1 MTRITVTLIE
11 IVLVVTLGVA
21 CSHSGLPAIP
31 SAPDTTTPS
40 NTGGKEDNTDSPA
53 YDITPPASDAT
64 IYGRVSTVNGTPVE
78 NVVVSDGISVAVTD
92 ANGCYSINSDKSKGY
107 IFISVPGNFTPE
119 INGNIPQIC
128 KKLTL
133 SKSQLEIHDFTLT
146 PTDNTAYTLLIS
158 ADQHIANRTDDL
170 LQLQTF
176 VLPDVNAT
184 IAAEKNRGRNVYSL
198 SLGDISWEQFWTANS
213 FGLTDAVKC
222 FSYLECP
229 TYHSIGNHDNN
240 PYVSDD
246 WISSAVFRNNIA
258 PTYYSFNIGKV
269 HFVVLDNVIYN
280 NPNATSSQM
289 GYRTYDR
296 ALTEDQLQ
304 WLSADLSTIKDKSAP
319 LVICA
324 HVPFYADPTLSGGK
338 AVTKRNMLNMDALE
352 NILEPFTN
360 ITLFSGH
367 YHRNYTVISPYNSN
381 IKECN
386 VASLSG
392 SLWWTAR
399 PGYSEKHLCTDGSP
413 GGYGILRVNGSDLDF
428 IYKGIGYD
436 EQEQFRIYDLNTTVI
451 NESSVTGSKKYKE
464 MVKDYAGDYYSPAK
478 ENGILVNVFSW
489 QPDWKIEIIENG
501 IPLEVKRVRVKDPL
515 HILAYECQRLSHN
528 AVPTSTVTL
537 TTQNSSHFFRAKGS
551 KADSEITVKVTDN
564 KGRIYKSTIQRPYT
578 FSLSAY

>member
-146 PTDNTAYTLLIS
+146 PTDNTVYTLLIS

-176 VLPDVNAT
+176 VLPDVNVT

-213 FGLTDAVKC
+213 FGLTDAVKR
-222 FSYLECP
+222 FSYLECL

-246 WISSAVFRNNIA
+246 WISS
-258 PTYYSFNIGKV
+258 K
-269 HFVVLDNVIYN
+269 
-280 NPNATSSQM
+280 NAKIF
-289 GYRTYDR
+289 
-296 ALTEDQLQ
+296 A
-304 WLSADLSTIKDKSAP
+304 
-319 LVICA
+319 
-324 HVPFYADPTLSGGK
+324 GK
-338 AVTKRNMLNMDALE
+338 AASENSLRSTMLEWCRQN
-352 NILEPFTN
+352 F
-360 ITLFSGH
+360 
-367 YHRNYTVISPYNSN
+367 
-381 IKECN
+381 
-386 VASLSG
+386 
-392 SLWWTAR
+392 
-399 PGYSEKHLCTDGSP
+399 DGQK
-413 GGYGILRVNGSDLDF
+413 IDRE
-428 IYKGIGYD
+428 IGIGD
-436 EQEQFRIYDLNTTVI
+436 
-451 NESSVTGSKKYKE
+451 
-464 MVKDYAGDYYSPAK
+464 
-478 ENGILVNVFSW
+478 
-489 QPDWKIEIIENG
+489 
-501 IPLEVKRVRVKDPL
+501 
-515 HILAYECQRLSHN
+515 
-528 AVPTSTVTL
+528 
-537 TTQNSSHFFRAKGS
+537 
-551 KADSEITVKVTDN
+551 DSEEVSYFNRT
-564 KGRIYKSTIQRPYT
+564 
-578 FSLSAY
+578 AYLREKLNHQFVNLDQDFLDQFIDDQVYGMVFEEKE